1 MYRTGLLLPF
11 IPVWVYSKS
20 STARGIFGLL
30 QASRLH
36 GVPTYDSCKKVVHRS
51 CSLAADAS
59 CVCCRNSKLT
69 MLLQDSL
76 GGNAKALMI
85 ANLAPSPAHATE
97 TLSSLAFASKV
108 LSQATVICDIV
119 LKSWVLA

>member
-1 MYRTGLLLPF
+1 
-11 IPVWVYSKS
+11 
-20 STARGIFGLL
+20 
-30 QASRLH
+30 
-36 GVPTYDSCKKVVHRS
+36 
-51 CSLAADAS
+51 
-59 CVCCRNSKLT
+59 

-108 LSQATVICDIV
+108 LSRATVICCCLNIMVSGLACNCMALGNGGLHEESAAPALLPIKQPMIRV
-119 LKSWVLA
+119 LTASTFLPLWT